1 MPAPH
6 QFSRAHGD
14 FPRAA
19 GEAAGAILPGA
30 TGAGCLPDK
39 RFGIDRRFLIVM
51 TAAGG
56 LLGTRPALARLRC
69 WFGAR

>member
-6 QFSRAHGD
+6 QFSRAYGY

-19 GEAAGAILPGA
+19 GEVGRAILFGA
-30 TGAGCLPDK
+30 TGAGCLLDK

-56 LLGTRPALARLRC
+56 LLGMRGAWARLRC